1 MDLIGRVALVTGGAT
16 GIGRATLLQLAK
28 HGAAGVVVNY
38 RSRPEEAEQ
47 VAEEIRQLGAEPL
60 CVQADM
66 RDDAQ
71 VRAMVDQVRDRFGR
85 LDVLV
90 NNAGITKWV
99 PIQDLEALTDATW
112 DEVLDVDLKGPFR
125 CVRAAAP
132 LLAEAH
138 GAIVNVSS
146 ISAVLATVTTS
157 SLAYGAAK
165 AALIYLTKGLAMALA
180 PDVRVNAVAPAFTDT
195 RWMADHYAGDY
206 SERVARSGAS
216 FPLGRVA
223 TPDDIAAA
231 ILSFVIG
238 SDFVTGQT
246 LLVDGGLSLS

>member
-1 MDLIGRVALVTGGAT
+1 MDLTGRVALVTGGAT
-16 GIGRATLLQLAK
+16 GIGRATLLQLAQ

-47 VAEEIRQLGAEPL
+47 VAEEIRRLGAKSL
-60 CVQADM
+60 CVQADV

-71 VRAMVDQVRDRFGR
+71 VRAMVDRIRERFGR

-99 PIQDLEALTDATW
+99 PIQDLEGLTDATW

-132 LLAEAH
+132 LLKETH
-138 GAIVNVSS
+138 GAIVNVAS
-146 ISAVLATVTTS
+146 ISGVIATVTTS

-180 PDVRVNAVAPAFTDT
+180 PNVRVNAVAPAFTDT
-195 RWMADHYAGDY
+195 RWMAEHYADDY
-206 SERVARSGAS
+206 EERLARSGAS

-223 TPDDIAAA
+223 TPDDVAAA
-231 ILSFVIG
+231 ILSFVVG